1 MEAARQDNIDKITA
15 GGKVAKAVNPTGVG
29 GRGAQEIAAT
39 ILQLDGHIDN
49 ARFTGFLDAIAVNVI
64 PNPITQRAKLGRR
77 CIGRGWG
84 GGRCDRLID
93 PSVDV
98 GNILARAQVDGIAH
112 GIANVDVTIQVVIRP
127 LGLGADL
134 EAAGDDNPDRVT
146 TGAQTGETIGAATI
160 GGSGADQIA
169 STIFQL
175 HDHIDNAR
183 FTTVLHPIAIEVI
196 PDKITDGAELRH
208 RGVGRRGSGGWRTVV
223 VHASV
228 HIHGIAV
235 RRQRN

>member
-1 MEAARQDNIDKITA
+1 MGRW
-15 GGKVAKAVNPTGVG
+15 GV
-29 GRGAQEIAAT
+29 
-39 ILQLDGHIDN
+39 
-49 ARFTGFLDAIAVNVI
+49 
-64 PNPITQRAKLGRR
+64 
-77 CIGRGWG
+77 GRGWG
-84 GGRCDRLID
+84 GCRCDRLVD
-93 PSVDV
+93 TSVDV
-98 GNILARAQVDGIAH
+98 GDILACAQVDGIAH

-134 EAAGDDNPDRVT
+134 EAAGDDNPDTVT
-146 TGAQTGETIGAATI
+146 TGAQTGETVGAAAI
-160 GGSGADQIA
+160 GGSGADHIVG
-169 STIFQL
+169 TIFQL

-183 FTTVLHPIAIEVI
+183 FTTVLHPVAIKVI

-208 RGVGRRGSGGWRTVV
+208 RGVGRRGSGGWRTIV